1 MENRVEVV
9 QVSKINIEKSF
20 IFKDD
25 GNIGFPMEPLISAEF
40 LEPNIIKVRIVVFID
55 KNNKNDPSVEIV
67 SEVDDALHVSICYNH
82 GEIVPLEYNSYYLE
96 INYTSDTVS
105 KIKKVD
111 AKLIDID
118 PKTSRGTVTEV
129 AH

>member
-25 GNIGFPMEPLISAEF
+25 GDIGFPMEPLISAEF
-40 LEPNIIKVRIVVFID
+40 LEPNFIKVRIVVFID

-82 GEIVPLEYNSYYLE
+82 GEIIPLEYNSYYLE